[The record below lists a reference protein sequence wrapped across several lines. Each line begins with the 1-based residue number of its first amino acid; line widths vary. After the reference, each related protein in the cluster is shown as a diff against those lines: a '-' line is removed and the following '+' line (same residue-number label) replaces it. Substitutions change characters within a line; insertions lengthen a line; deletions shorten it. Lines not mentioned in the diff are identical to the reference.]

1 MVRPERETS
10 SDRAHVEDTAQV
22 LYFTAPGSLELRAEP
37 LDRSAGDDRVLVR
50 SQLIGISAGT
60 ELQFWRGTFPRGLEG
75 MLPSGSGG
83 LQYPIAFGYS
93 NVGSIHDMDR
103 ASDERPLVFAFE
115 SHRTAWLAEPSS
127 LIALPP
133 GVTAEDGIFLPNLE
147 TAVGIVQTLR
157 PVLGEAILVAG
168 LGVVGL
174 LVAELLARSH
184 AGTLLLVDPDPFR
197 RRVALE
203 NIQSDSCRILAVD
216 AGEELR
222 EIVHRECEGRGADR
236 AVNVSGS
243 AEALA
248 EAIELMAIE
257 GVIVEASW
265 YGATPVPL
273 PLGAA
278 FHRKR
283 LTIRSFQVSEI
294 GGELSPRWSKARR
307 LALALDHLDR
317 IRPSRYLTHRFALDR
332 AEEAFRLLDHGAEVL
347 QVALV
352 P

>member
-1 MVRPERETS
+1 MVNPERTS
-10 SDRAHVEDTAQV
+10 TSGRSRRDDTTQV
-22 LYFTAPGSLELRAEP
+22 LYFTAPGSLDLRTEP
-37 LDRSAGDDRVLVR
+37 LDRSADDGRVLVR

-60 ELQFWRGTFPRGLEG
+60 ELLFWRGTFPRDLEG

-83 LQYPIAFGYS
+83 LEYPIAFGYS
-93 NVGSIHDMDR
+93 NIGSVDDMDR
-103 ASDERPLVFAFE
+103 ADDEQPLVFAFE
-115 SHRTAWLAEPSS
+115 SHRTAWLADPSS

-133 GVTAEDGIFLPNLE
+133 GVTSEDGIFLPNVE

-157 PVLGEAILVAG
+157 PVLGETILVAG

-184 AGTLLLVDPDPFR
+184 AGTLLLVDPDSFR

-203 NIQSDSCRILAVD
+203 NIRSDSCRILAVD
-216 AGEELR
+216 AGDELR
-222 EIVHRECEGRGADR
+222 DAVHRECEGRGADR

-243 AEALA
+243 GVALA

-265 YGATPVPL
+265 YGTTPVTL
-273 PLGAA
+273 PLGVT

-283 LTIRSFQVSEI
+283 LAIRSFQVSEI

-347 QVALV
+347 QIALV

>member
-1 MVRPERETS
+1 MVNRERTTT
-10 SDRAHVEDTAQV
+10 SDRSRLDDTAQV
-22 LYFTAPGSLELRAEP
+22 LYFTAPGSLELRREP
-37 LDRSAGDDRVLVR
+37 LDRSADGDRVLVR

-60 ELQFWRGTFPRGLEG
+60 ELLFWRGTFPRGLEG

-83 LQYPIAFGYS
+83 LEYPIAFGYS
-93 NVGSIHDMDR
+93 NVGYVDNVDNNG
-103 ASDERPLVFAFE
+103 ERPLVFAFE
-115 SHRTAWLAEPSS
+115 PHRTTWLAAPSS

-133 GVTAEDGIFLPNLE
+133 GATAEDGIFLPNLE

-157 PVLGEAILVAG
+157 PVLGETILVAG

-184 AGTLLLVDPDPFR
+184 AGTLLLVDPNPFR

-222 EIVHRECEGRGADR
+222 EIVHRECEGRGVDR
-236 AVNVSGS
+236 AVNVSGN

-248 EAIELMAIE
+248 EAIELMAVE

-265 YGATPVPL
+265 YGATPVTL
-273 PLGAA
+273 PLGGA

-307 LALALDHLDR
+307 LALVLDHLDR
-317 IRPSRYLTHRFALDR
+317 IRPSRYLTHRIALDR